1 MNKSRTNHTRFYNLR
16 RQSFPLIGI
25 MTVSL
30 LISLPAFSQA
40 YYPPLVFFQPL
51 AYPSYP
57 QRSGIG
63 NLIDTLEGD
72 SNYENFV
79 DELNEAG
86 LKELLKNEEF
96 TLLVPNNKA
105 FNDLSDEVYTKF
117 SKPKNRIKVLKY
129 HLVPGLVSEED
140 LLQGNVKSLSG
151 NNIVVSSNND
161 GLKLNDSQ
169 AIFPSTT
176 ATNGVIIELDQVM
189 LPPDF

>member
-1 MNKSRTNHTRFYNLR
+1 MNESQTKLYNLLKK
-16 RQSFPLIGI
+16 SFPLIGI
-25 MTVSL
+25 MTISS
-30 LISLPAFSQA
+30 LISFPVFSQA

-86 LKELLKNEEF
+86 LKELLKNEQF

-105 FNDLSDEVYTKF
+105 FNDLSDEVFAEF
-117 SKPKNRIKVLKY
+117 SKPENRIKVLKY

-140 LLQGNVKSLSG
+140 ILQGKIKSLSG
-151 NNIVVSSNND
+151 NNVVVSNNND
-161 GLKLNDSQ
+161 GLKLNDSK
-169 AIFPSTT
+169 AIFPATT
-176 ATNGVIIELDQVM
+176 ATNGVIIEVDKIL